1 VDKER
6 LDTDLANLLIESLRA
21 HHSLNR
27 LLGIVV
33 YGVSF
38 VFQFPL
44 PSADSLLCYAALALI
59 GIGLLGELIG
69 APYRFDAMPKTL
81 KLLLS

>member
-59 GIGLLGELIG
+59 GLLGVLIG

>member
-1 VDKER
+1 
-6 LDTDLANLLIESLRA
+6 
-21 HHSLNR
+21 
-27 LLGIVV
+27 LGIVV

-59 GIGLLGELIG
+59 GLLGVLIG